1 MELHQI
7 RYFVAV
13 SRLRN
18 FTRAAEFC
26 DVSQPALTKAIQKLE
41 FAMGGELIHRERQL
55 TQLTELGKLV
65 LPMMEAVVAQ
75 ADAAKSISRE
85 YQRKES
91 APLRIGLTPCVSAN
105 LLVAPLAEVARFVPG
120 LQVEI
125 VEESLEQLVEMIY
138 EGEISAALTSG
149 ADSLPERIDQWVLF
163 EERLLVLAA
172 PDNQLM
178 EFDCVPVSRLVEV
191 AWLERVGCRCSVTR
205 RLERIGL
212 CGRQIKIAHRGRHES
227 HLQHLVTAGL
237 GVMLVAEHAPR
248 LTCLAARPVEGDLL
262 RQSVQL
268 LAIAGRRYTPALD
281 AFIKVLRLRNWN
293 ADQVAVA
300 TPMIAPAPRRA
311 KLGCVEVETSDL
323 GA

>member
-7 RYFVAV
+7 RYFVAL

-18 FTRAAEFC
+18 FTRAAEYC

-41 FAMGGELIHRERQL
+41 FAMGGELLHRERQL
-55 TQLTELGKLV
+55 TQLTELGKLI

-105 LLVAPLAEVARFVPG
+105 LLVAPLAKVARFVPG
-120 LQVEI
+120 LEVEI
-125 VEESLEQLVEMIY
+125 VEEPPEQLVEMIY
-138 EGEISAALTSG
+138 EGDISAAVTSG
-149 ADSLPERIDQWVLF
+149 TESLPERIDRWVLF

-172 PDNQLM
+172 QDNQLM
-178 EFDCVPVSRLVEV
+178 EFDSVPVASLADV
-191 AWLERVGCRCSVTR
+191 AWLERAGCSVTQ
-205 RLERIGL
+205 RLECIGL
-212 CGRQIKIAHRGRHES
+212 CGSQIRIAHRGRHES
-227 HLQHLVTAGL
+227 HLQHLVMAGL

-248 LTCLAARPVEGDLL
+248 LTCLMARPIEGDVL

-268 LAIAGRRYTPALD
+268 LVIAGRRYTPALD
-281 AFIKVLRLRNWN
+281 AFIKVLRLRDWN
-293 ADQVAVA
+293 ADQVAVE
-300 TPMIAPAPRRA
+300 TSMIAPGPKPIRPDR
-311 KLGCVEVETSDL
+311 VEVGASDL
-323 GA
+323 DA

>member
-1 MELHQI
+1 MELRQI

-18 FTRAAEFC
+18 FTRAADYC

-55 TQLTELGKLV
+55 THLTELGKLI

-75 ADAAKSISRE
+75 VDAARSISRE

-125 VEESLEQLVEMIY
+125 VEELPEQLVEMIY

-149 ADSLPERIDQWVLF
+149 TESLPERIDHWVLF

-172 PDNQLM
+172 PENKLM
-178 EFDCVPVSRLVEV
+178 EFDCVPVSRLADV
-191 AWLERVGCRCSVTR
+191 AWLERVGCSVTR
-205 RLERIGL
+205 RLESVGL
-212 CGRQIKIAHRGRHES
+212 CGTQIKIAHRGRHES

-248 LTCLAARPVEGDLL
+248 LTGLAARPIEGDLL

-268 LAIAGRRYTPALD
+268 LVIAGRRYTPALD
-281 AFIKVLRLRNWN
+281 AFIKVLRLHDWS
-293 ADQVAVA
+293 ADQVGVA
-300 TPMIAPAPRRA
+300 TPMIVPAPRGARPDR
-311 KLGCVEVETSDL
+311 VEVEASDL

>member
-18 FTRAAEFC
+18 FTRAAECC

-65 LPMMEAVVAQ
+65 LPMMEAVVTQ

-105 LLVAPLAEVARFVPG
+105 LLVGPLAEVARFVPG

-125 VEESLEQLVEMIY
+125 VEEPPEQLVEMIY

-149 ADSLPERIDQWVLF
+149 ADSLPDRIDQWVLF

-178 EFDCVPVSRLVEV
+178 EFDCVPVSRLVDV
-191 AWLERVGCRCSVTR
+191 AWLERVGCSVTR
-205 RLERIGL
+205 RLERVGL
-212 CGRQIKIAHRGRHES
+212 CGRQVKIAHRGRHES

-248 LTCLAARPVEGDLL
+248 LTCLSARPIEGDLL

-281 AFIKVLRLRNWN
+281 AFIKVLRLRNWT
-293 ADQVAVA
+293 ADQVTVA
-300 TPMIAPAPRRA
+300 TSMIAPAPRRTRP
-311 KLGCVEVETSDL
+311 GHVEIEASDL